1 MKYVNVLLDIPSLS
15 PPPVYTYSCPGGQ
28 CITGRRVLT
37 RLGAKTLEGWIM
49 GEASELPPGVKVRP
63 ILKVLDD
70 EVFLS
75 PSMLLLAQWISE
87 TYVCPLNLV
96 LKAMLPAQLRNRDK
110 LMALGSGEHKLDDYS
125 LAGRD
130 LVEHLKKNGPLS
142 WLEALQLVD
151 ERELAEM
158 VENGLITDSRSRSV
172 RRDTDKEALY
182 NLERH
187 DPAPKSELIRAPR
200 QLEALEYVHDNG
212 GAVYRRDLEKR
223 FGRRV
228 VAALI
233 DKGYI
238 KKKAFSHP
246 VEPELSLTREQE
258 AVLEELI
265 HCLNLP
271 RQEKLLYGVTGSGKT
286 EVYLRLAQ
294 AAIKKGKTV
303 IVLVPEIALTR
314 HLTEVFKR
322 RIPHMAVIHSRLT
335 PGERGRLWA
344 DISRGE
350 VRLVLGTRSAVF
362 APLPGLGLIIMDEE
376 QENTFK
382 QEESPRYHARE
393 VARKRLEIEG
403 GLLLLGSATP
413 SLESYYRA
421 VSGQI
426 GLLHLPERPGQARLP
441 VIEVEDMRRIPYAL
455 TGRVLSPRLLDYIR
469 TELACGRQCILFI
482 NRRGYSPHTICH
494 SCGRALL
501 CVNCSV
507 SLSYHRQSDKIRC
520 HYCGFTQKPPDV
532 CPACGSSF
540 LHRQGIGTERV
551 EEEIR
556 LLFPEARVE
565 RLDMDSSGKGRQQ
578 QILHQMATGE
588 IDILIGTQMVAK
600 GLNFPEVS
608 LVGIIDAD
616 GLLNLPDFRAAE
628 RGFQLMVQAAGRAG
642 RGGAAGKVLV
652 QTVNPD
658 HYAVQKAA
666 RQDFPG
672 FFQEE
677 MAWRQALHYPPYTRI
692 LRVVVSALDEGEA
705 WELAQAVF
713 YSIEEALDS
722 SDDVPEVLGPAP
734 CPLVRV
740 RRRYRFQILVKSANI
755 LLLSSIG
762 RYIINREK
770 TAGGRIEI
778 DIDPLVTM

>member
-1 MKYVNVLLDIPSLS
+1 MKYVNILLDIPSLT
-15 PPPVYTYSCPGGQ
+15 PPPIYTYSCPEDS
-28 CITGRRVLT
+28 CVPGRRVLA
-37 RLGAKTLEGWIM
+37 RLGAKTLEGWIIS
-49 GEASELPPGVKVRP
+49 EASELPPGVQARP
-63 ILKVLDD
+63 IVKVLDE
-70 EVFLS
+70 EVYLN
-75 PSMLLLAQWISE
+75 PAMLLLAQWISE

-96 LKAMLPAQLRNRDK
+96 LKAMLPAQLRSRDK
-110 LMALGSGEHKLDDYS
+110 LISLSPGEHVLNECS
-125 LAGRD
+125 PSVRD
-130 LVEHLKKNGPLS
+130 FVKQLEKDGPLP
-142 WLEALQLVD
+142 WPEASQLVD
-151 ERELAEM
+151 EWELADLI
-158 VENGLITDSRSRSV
+158 ENGLITIVSP
-172 RRDTDKEALY
+172 RRIRKEADKDSVY
-182 NLERH
+182 VLERF
-187 DPAPKSELIRAPR
+187 DAALQSKLKRSPR
-200 QLEALEYVHDNG
+200 QLEAMEYMCENG
-212 GAVYRRDLEKR
+212 TINCRDLEKR
-223 FGRRV
+223 YSRRA
-228 VAALI
+228 VAALV
-233 DKGYI
+233 DKGYL
-238 KKKAFSHP
+238 KKEAVSLQI
-246 VEPELSLTREQE
+246 EPEYSLTSEQE

-265 HCLNLP
+265 YCLNLP
-271 RQEKLLYGVTGSGKT
+271 RQETLLYGVTGSGKT

-294 AAIKKGKTV
+294 AAINKGKTV

-322 RIPHMAVIHSRLT
+322 RIPNMAVLHSRLT
-335 PGERGRLWA
+335 PGERRRLWA
-344 DISRGE
+344 AISRGE
-350 VRLVLGTRSAVF
+350 VHLVLGTRLAVF
-362 APLPGLGLIIMDEE
+362 APLPELGLIIVDEE

-441 VIEVEDMRRIPYAL
+441 VIEVEDMRKTPYTS
-455 TGRVLSPRLLDYIR
+455 TGGVLSPRLMDNIR
-469 TELACGRQCILFI
+469 TELAGGRQCILFI

-494 SCGRALL
+494 SCGQALL

-507 SLSYHRQSDKIRC
+507 SLSYHRQSDKNRC
-520 HYCGFTQKPPDV
+520 HYCGFSQKPPAV

-540 LHRQGIGTERV
+540 LQQQGIGTQRV
-551 EEEIR
+551 EEEVR
-556 LLFPEARVE
+556 HVFPEARAA

-578 QILHQMATGE
+578 QILQQMARGE

-600 GLNFPEVS
+600 GLDFPDVS
-608 LVGIIDAD
+608 LVGIVDAD
-616 GLLNLPDFRAAE
+616 SLLNLPDFRSAE

-642 RGGAAGKVLV
+642 RGAIAGKVLV

-658 HYAVQKAA
+658 HYAVQKAIL
-666 RQDFPG
+666 QDFPG
-672 FFQEE
+672 FFREE

-692 LRVVVSALDEGEA
+692 LRVVVSALDEGDA
-705 WELAQAVF
+705 WELAKAVF

-734 CPLVRV
+734 CPLARV
-740 RRRYRFQILVKSANI
+740 RKRYRFQILVKSANI

-778 DIDPLVTM
+778 DVDPLVNM